1 MKVIIN
7 KSTIGGSIIV
17 PPSKSYAHRLLILAG
32 LSGSEITVNNLDFS
46 QDIKATLS
54 SLKSLGVNFT
64 EQEKSVTFLA
74 KKENLCVKAPLNCFE
89 SGSTLRFFIPIAL
102 ALSDSATFVG
112 TEKLISRG
120 IKVYEELFK
129 DKGITFDINKET
141 ITASG
146 RLKSGTFNVSG
157 GVSSQFITGL
167 MFGAMLLNN
176 DSQINVIPPIES
188 QSYIHITLDALN
200 SFGVNASKIAENS
213 YFIKG
218 NQKPRKSE
226 VSVEGDWSNGAF
238 LLALNYIGAKV
249 SVEGLNDSSKQGDKA
264 VVQIFEKISKGYCEI
279 DLSDVPDLAP
289 ICFAMASLYKG
300 ARFTGTRRLKI
311 KESDRANSMKEELK
325 KFGVSVT
332 VGENFVDI
340 KDPKIQAPTEVLYGH
355 NDHRIVMALSVLS
368 LINGGSIDGAEA
380 INKSYPKFFE
390 DLMSLGAEINY
401 E

>member
-1 MKVIIN
+1 MKVVIN
-7 KSTIGGSIIV
+7 KSTIGGNIIA

-32 LSGSEITVNNLDFS
+32 LSGEQITVNNLDFS

-54 SLKSLGVNFT
+54 SLKSLGVSIA
-64 EQEKSVTFLA
+64 EQEKSVTFLTRTESLRV
-74 KKENLCVKAPLNCFE
+74 KEPLNCFE

-120 IKVYEELFK
+120 IGVYQELFK
-129 DKGITFDINKET
+129 DKGITFDIKKET

-146 RLKSGTFNVSG
+146 RLKPGTFNVFG
-157 GVSSQFITGL
+157 NVSSQFITGL
-167 MFGAMLLNN
+167 MFGAMLLKD
-176 DSQINVIPPIES
+176 DSQINVTPPVES
-188 QSYIHITLDALN
+188 QSYIDITVDALN
-200 SFGVNASKIAENS
+200 SFGVCVNKTAENS

-218 NQKPRKSE
+218 NQKPYKSE
-226 VSVEGDWSNGAF
+226 VIVEGDWSNGAF
-238 LLALNYIGAKV
+238 LLALNYIGGKV
-249 SVEGLNDSSKQGDKA
+249 SVEGLNQNSKQGDRA
-264 VVQIFEKISKGYCEI
+264 VVQIFEKISKGYSEI

-325 KFGVSVT
+325 KFGISVA

-340 KDPKIQAPTEVLYGH
+340 KDPKLQAPTEVLYGH
-355 NDHRIVMALSVLS
+355 NDHRIVMALTVLS
-368 LINGGSIDGAEA
+368 LLVGGSIDGAQA
-380 INKSYPKFFE
+380 IAKSYPKFFD
-390 DLMSLGAEINY
+390 DLISLGAEIKY